1 MILINAGQSAP
12 VSDGEL
18 LEAHAADIAAAIAG
32 RTVRKSLKLRLCFFL
47 IAVYLPAADALVLL
61 RTVSGEAPTPKSPKG
76 FGRGLFSARR

>member
-61 RTVSGEAPTPKSPKG
+61 RTVSDKALDIL
-76 FGRGLFSARR
+76 RG